1 MLVGTR
7 ILLGN
12 WELPAFFHV
21 PSLDAPFRTLKEMEK
36 LTQDRFGLSEWAG
49 PSNFPVPPALGG
61 E

>member
-49 PSNFPVPPALGG
+49 S
-61 E
+61 